1 VRDLLACPA
10 FAVRVSHIVAGEAVP
25 NDVHLA
31 RRLWTG
37 FETLHA
43 VTYFAPEC
51 AEANRGLGLKGFWM
65 GYFATRAA
73 PMGTPL
79 AAEIGEA
86 FFSFRPSMI
95 ERAIP
100 DAWSFADKHDILETR
115 AGSAAGV
122 LRSAIPDVEARAEPI
137 IELLEAVASDD
148 SIEGLLATPNRAL
161 PQRTDVVER
170 LWQACTTIREHRG
183 DAHVVALRSEGLDPC
198 ESLVLFT
205 ANGVV
210 SKDWLQ
216 KARGWT
222 DDEWDSATKTLVT
235 RDLLSAD
242 GQLTAKGSDV
252 RSAVETMTD
261 LEAIKPWAAIPAA
274 ELNRV
279 GETLMSMA
287 QSIADAQTL
296 SYPNPI
302 GLPLPE
308 PWPQP

>member
-1 VRDLLACPA
+1 M
-10 FAVRVSHIVAGEAVP
+10 SHIVAGEGVP
-25 NDVHLA
+25 SDVHLA

-37 FETLHA
+37 FEALHA

-73 PMGTPL
+73 PMGTPST
-79 AAEIGEA
+79 AEIGDA

-100 DAWSFADKHDILETR
+100 DAWSFADKHDILQTR

-122 LRSAIPDVEARAEPI
+122 LRSAIPDVEARAESI
-137 IELLEAVASDD
+137 VELLEAVASDD

-183 DAHVVALRSEGLDPC
+183 DAHVLALRGERLDPC

-210 SKDWLQ
+210 SKNWLQ
-216 KARGWT
+216 TARGWT
-222 DDEWDSATKTLVT
+222 DDEWRIATDALLG
-235 RDLLSAD
+235 RELLSAD
-242 GQLTAKGSDV
+242 GRTSPRG
-252 RSAVETMTD
+252 RAVGETIEASTD
-261 LEAIKPWAAIPAA
+261 NTAIKPWAALTAG

-279 GETLMSMA
+279 AETLMSMA
-287 QSIADAQTL
+287 QSIADAETL

-308 PWPQP
+308 PWPEP